1 MASTSARN
9 GGSIDTTATSA
20 RLGSGSVR
28 RTLGVVA
35 ALGVVLAGP
44 LMLAGC
50 SSDDDSAPDSASAT
64 TAPVDSGSG
73 TDSGSEDGTVSGSPD
88 DIDLESSPEDVAATI
103 EQYYPG
109 VPADEAEAA
118 AAETCDDIRNNLLM
132 DDLVAGVIER
142 FSGDGRPD
150 PTTEQAEEILAI
162 VRMKL
167 DSCVGQ

>member
-1 MASTSARN
+1 M
-9 GGSIDTTATSA
+9 
-20 RLGSGSVR
+20 V
-28 RTLGVVA
+28 

-44 LMLAGC
+44 LVLAGC
-50 SSDDDSAPDSASAT
+50 GSDDDTASDSAAVT
-64 TAPVDSGSG
+64 TAAVDSGSG
-73 TDSGSEDGTVSGSPD
+73 TDSRSETSADTDDGAVSGSPD
-88 DIDLESSPEDVAATI
+88 DIDLESSPDDVAATI

-118 AAETCDDIRNNLLM
+118 AEATCEDIRNNLLM
-132 DDLVAGVIER
+132 DDLVAGVIDR
-142 FSGDGRPD
+142 FSGDGRPA